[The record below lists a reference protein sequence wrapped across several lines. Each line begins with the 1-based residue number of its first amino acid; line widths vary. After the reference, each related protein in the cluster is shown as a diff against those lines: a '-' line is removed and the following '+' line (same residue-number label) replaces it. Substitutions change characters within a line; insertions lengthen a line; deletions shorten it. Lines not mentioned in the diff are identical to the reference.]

1 MPVSTLEVLFTILV
15 GLTVVVATRLV
26 GVLLVSSLMV
36 IPAIAA
42 IQLRLPFRRM
52 VLVAICMAIVS
63 VVIGLQLS
71 FWYNLASG
79 GAIVLVTIGFFVL
92 TTLVSRLWPAMKH
105 DLPVEPWEHQCET
118 PECTGPEEPKD
129 PGKS

>member
-42 IQLRLPFRRM
+42 IQLRLPFRRT

-71 FWYNLASG
+71 FSYNLASG

-92 TTLVSRLWPAMKH
+92 TTLVARLWP
-105 DLPVEPWEHQCET
+105 
-118 PECTGPEEPKD
+118 G
-129 PGKS
+129 